1 MKCKVGTLMEK
12 AISLMGRSESVFCI
26 SSKMMYQLP
35 PEPSLQEAFEG
46 PVMNFIL
53 NQEERVKQLKEYI
66 EVIRSD
72 FMQLSLKT
80 MSKCAR
86 SGKSTRGQS
95 SRSQEPIMED
105 KIREFEVFDN
115 DTHQGHYFT
124 ISRLPIHPGSVIDR
138 AFLATH
144 GWRVGLYSEEQ
155 SRLGSTKSGLLSGE
169 TVKTTHVLM
178 GFWPTIGIA
187 RSFGLLTIAMV
198 DALSVEPQAHVFNNK
213 SLIAMGV
220 LMDLGGETYCWPAT
234 HQIRDDDEVE
244 EAANKEARGFA
255 NIYRNMT

>member
-26 SSKMMYQLP
+26 SSKMMYQLS

-95 SRSQEPIMED
+95 SRRPI
-105 KIREFEVFDN
+105 
-115 DTHQGHYFT
+115 
-124 ISRLPIHPGSVIDR
+124 LPGSVIDW

-144 GWRVGLYSEEQ
+144 GLAWNFFNSIN
-155 SRLGSTKSGLLSGE
+155 T
-169 TVKTTHVLM
+169 
-178 GFWPTIGIA
+178 
-187 RSFGLLTIAMV
+187 
-198 DALSVEPQAHVFNNK
+198 DAFTGPQ
-213 SLIAMGV
+213 
-220 LMDLGGETYCWPAT
+220 
-234 HQIRDDDEVE
+234 
-244 EAANKEARGFA
+244 
-255 NIYRNMT
+255 